1 MQAALLTNATAM
13 VLAHNHPSGSTRP
26 SREDDKIT
34 NQVVKAGQLLNI
46 QVVDHIIYTREQF
59 YSYNDEGRI

>member
-1 MQAALLTNATAM
+1 MQGALLTNATAM
-13 VLAHNHPSGSTRP
+13 VLAHNHPSGNTRP